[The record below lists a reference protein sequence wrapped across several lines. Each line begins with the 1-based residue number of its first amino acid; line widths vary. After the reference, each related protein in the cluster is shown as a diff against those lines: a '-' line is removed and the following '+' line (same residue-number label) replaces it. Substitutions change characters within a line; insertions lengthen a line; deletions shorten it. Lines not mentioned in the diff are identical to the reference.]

1 MKSTMHKYQLYEPP
15 VTTIVPQKVFTI
27 LAPSETPR
35 DIEVT
40 FDSGEFTSETLSND
54 NSSLW
59 DDDSGEGNHE

>member
-1 MKSTMHKYQLYEPP
+1 MKFTMHKYQLYEPP
-15 VTTIVPQKVFTI
+15 VTTIEPQEVFTI
-27 LAPSETPR
+27 LAPSETPH

-59 DDDSGEGNHE
+59 DDPGEGSHE